1 MIVPMRKVTIL
12 GHTAWQ
18 DKMLGAVRDLGV
30 VHIIPLDSVDK
41 LINEAEF
48 SRVKGNINLLEEAVG
63 LIAENSASDQDELEI
78 DALACAQELL
88 MIHERRK
95 KLQKEIRELEEEYK
109 GLGVW
114 GDFSPE
120 RLELMQDKGLKLKF
134 FLTPVHNL
142 DKLPPEIIACKIGRE
157 GNRLLLAVFD
167 FDKAGDWMREVSPP
181 PRGKRAIEAVLA
193 QKKKNLGVEELK
205 IKQLKRVRP
214 ALLRCLSRQR
224 ERLAFIDAGRAMGA
238 RGGICYLSG
247 FCPLPGLA
255 ALKDEARR
263 RQWGLFIEEPQDTEP
278 VPTLIKYSRWSV
290 MLKPVMDFL
299 GVIPGYREFDCS
311 GPSLFFF
318 IIFSA
323 ILIGDAG
330 YGCLFLLISIFFIY
344 RGSHPRE
351 PYILLLISA
360 AATVVWGALTGT
372 WFGIE
377 GLEHTAFLG
386 AVVYSPLTPSAP
398 DSAFLVMHICFFIG
412 AIQLILAH
420 LWLAGRKFPQFK
432 ALADIGW
439 ALVVEA
445 IYFIALFLV
454 LNKSMPP
461 LTFLLLS
468 GGGVLILLFSE
479 QSNGFSLAVF
489 ARSIARSPLTLL
501 SGINSLSDLISYIR
515 LFAVGLATREVAL
528 AVNHMA
534 LSVGF
539 ETILSSIAAVVILL
553 AGHGLNII
561 LGAMAI
567 LVHGVRLNLLEFSRH
582 LEINWSG
589 NAYAPFNRKIV
600 SS

>member
-12 GHTAWQ
+12 GRTAWQ
-18 DKMLGAVRDLGV
+18 DKLLGAVRDLGV
-30 VHIIPLDSVDK
+30 IHIIPLDSVDK
-41 LINEAEF
+41 LTNEAE
-48 SRVKGNINLLEEAVG
+48 SARVKGNINLLEEAVG
-63 LIAENSASDQDELEI
+63 IIARKSGSDQEELEA
-78 DALACAQELL
+78 DGLACAQELL
-88 MIHERRK
+88 VIHERRK
-95 KLQKEIRELEEEYK
+95 KLQKEIHELEEEYK

-120 RLELMQDKGLKLKF
+120 RLELLKDKGLNLRF
-134 FLTPVHNL
+134 FLTSVHNL
-142 DKLPPEIIACKIGRE
+142 DKLPPGVIVYKIGRE
-157 GNRLLLAVFD
+157 GNRLLLAAFD
-167 FDKAGDWMREVSPP
+167 LDKAGEGMREVSSP
-181 PRGKRAIEAVLA
+181 PRGRTAIEAVA
-193 QKKKNLGVEELK
+193 ARKKKNLAAEELK
-205 IKQLKRVRP
+205 IKQLRRFRP

-238 RGGICYLSG
+238 RGGISYLSG
-247 FCPLPGLA
+247 FCPVPNLA
-255 ALKDEARR
+255 ALKDEAGR
-263 RQWGLFIEEPQDTEP
+263 RQWGLLIEEPKDTEP

-299 GVIPGYREFDCS
+299 GVIPGYREFDCN

-318 IIFSA
+318 IIFFA

-330 YGCLFLLISIFFIY
+330 YGCLFLLVSIFFIY
-344 RGSHPRE
+344 QGRRPRE
-351 PYILLLISA
+351 PFILLLILA
-360 AATVVWGALTGT
+360 AATIIWGALTGT
-372 WFGIE
+372 WFGVE
-377 GLEHTAFLG
+377 GLEHTAFFG
-386 AVVYSPLTPSAP
+386 SMVYPALTASAP
-398 DSAFLVMHICFFIG
+398 GSASSVMHLCFFIG
-412 AIQLILAH
+412 AVQLILAH

-439 ALVVEA
+439 ALLIEA

-479 QSNGFSLAVF
+479 QSAGFSFAVF
-489 ARSIARSPLTLL
+489 ARSLARSPLTLL

-534 LSVGF
+534 VNVGF
-539 ETILSSIAAVVILL
+539 ETILSTIAAVAILL

-589 NAYAPFNRKIV
+589 NAYTPFSGENY
-600 SS
+600 